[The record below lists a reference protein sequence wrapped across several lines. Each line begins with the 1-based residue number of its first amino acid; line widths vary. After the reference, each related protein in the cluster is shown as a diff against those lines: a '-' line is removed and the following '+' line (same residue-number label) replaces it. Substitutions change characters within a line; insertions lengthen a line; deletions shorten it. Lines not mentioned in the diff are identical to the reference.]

1 MAVSLHY
8 FRGGHQVSS
17 SKATVLFT
25 GQTVLAV
32 FGLLAVL
39 PASAQYPGQ
48 VAKSTKDAPELRA
61 VGVLE
66 WTGEASKPKA
76 SRLVPITVFDGGE
89 LQDGGIYLAR
99 PAPMALAGEVEYQ
112 LEING
117 KTIGLF
123 DISGAGR
130 DQGSW
135 VGFGT
140 WKPLPAAKI
149 KSAATDWSK
158 ERVDEGNS
166 DQPVLHRKAH
176 PGDKPAGGSDTGAA
190 SGSSGGQASASDTDR
205 PTLHK
210 KTSSDDSGT
219 ADSNP
224 APDPDRPT
232 LHKKPS
238 SDDTSSSASSSA
250 PDPDRPTLKPGK
262 SKPAGDIGNVQSLP
276 DVTDPDRPRLKRGK
290 SSGNGAEVLPTMM
303 GLPPDMH
310 QAVAV
315 SDARNQPDH
324 PWSYSWANPED
335 EAKMKAALE
344 DMARKA
350 LGLNPPP
357 APAPVPKRTASRQK
371 AKPAP
376 SPPPPPA
383 PLGDEQYRVFELAYG
398 SGATLVLTAHT
409 DGPIE
414 QQKFVTLVAQPDL
427 YGNLLVLLKNVT
439 DASHLDVTPR
449 MRLVDA
455 VDALADN
462 RGELLFELRGA
473 TQRQFALYRVLRGQA
488 QKLFVSGGG
497 DFSAVDAQ

>member
-8 FRGGHQVSS
+8 SRGGCQVSS
-17 SKATVLFT
+17 SRATVLFT

-32 FGLLAVL
+32 VGLLAVL

-99 PAPMALAGEVEYQ
+99 PAPMALASEVEYQ
-112 LEING
+112 LEMNG
-117 KTIGLF
+117 KAIGLF
-123 DISGAGR
+123 DISGTGR
-130 DQGSW
+130 EQGSW

-140 WKPLPAAKI
+140 WKPLPAPVVKP
-149 KSAATDWSK
+149 AASDWTK
-158 ERVDEGNS
+158 NRIDEENS

-176 PGDKPAGGSDTGAA
+176 PGDKPAGGSDTGTA
-190 SGSSGGQASASDTDR
+190 SGSSGGQASAGDPDR

-210 KTSSDDSGT
+210 KTSADDAGN
-219 ADSNP
+219 AASNP

-238 SDDTSSSASSSA
+238 GDDTSSAGSSSA

-262 SKPAGDIGNVQSLP
+262 SKPAQDIGNVESLP

-315 SDARNQPDH
+315 SDARKQPDH
-324 PWSYSWANPED
+324 PWSYTWANPED

-344 DMARKA
+344 DMARNA

-357 APAPVPKRTASRQK
+357 VPATVPRRTASRQK
-371 AKPAP
+371 AKPL
-376 SPPPPPA
+376 PPPPPPP

-409 DGPIE
+409 DGPLE

-439 DASHLDVTPR
+439 DASHFDVIPR

-497 DFSAVDAQ
+497 EFGAVDAQ

>member
-176 PGDKPAGGSDTGAA
+176 PGDKPAGGSDTGGRLQPATPIGPPSTRRLPA
-190 SGSSGGQASASDTDR
+190 MIRALR
-205 PTLHK
+205 IPTLRPILTGPHC
-210 KTSSDDSGT
+210 TRSHRAT
-219 ADSNP
+219 TP
-224 APDPDRPT
+224 A
-232 LHKKPS
+232 
-238 SDDTSSSASSSA
+238 A
-250 PDPDRPTLKPGK
+250 P
-262 SKPAGDIGNVQSLP
+262 LP
-276 DVTDPDRPRLKRGK
+276 V
-290 SSGNGAEVLPTMM
+290 
-303 GLPPDMH
+303 
-310 QAVAV
+310 
-315 SDARNQPDH
+315 
-324 PWSYSWANPED
+324 
-335 EAKMKAALE
+335 
-344 DMARKA
+344 
-350 LGLNPPP
+350 PPP
-357 APAPVPKRTASRQK
+357 IPT
-371 AKPAP
+371 
-376 SPPPPPA
+376 
-383 PLGDEQYRVFELAYG
+383 G
-398 SGATLVLTAHT
+398 
-409 DGPIE
+409 
-414 QQKFVTLVAQPDL
+414 
-427 YGNLLVLLKNVT
+427 LL
-439 DASHLDVTPR
+439 
-449 MRLVDA
+449 
-455 VDALADN
+455 
-462 RGELLFELRGA
+462 
-473 TQRQFALYRVLRGQA
+473 
-488 QKLFVSGGG
+488 
-497 DFSAVDAQ
+497 